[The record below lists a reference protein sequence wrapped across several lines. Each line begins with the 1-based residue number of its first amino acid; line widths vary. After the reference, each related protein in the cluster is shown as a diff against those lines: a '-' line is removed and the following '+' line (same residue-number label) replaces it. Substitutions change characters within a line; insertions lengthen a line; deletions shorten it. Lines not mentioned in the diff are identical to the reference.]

1 MQGEMKMFS
10 CIFINN
16 SRIKCKSA
24 LYWGKSNQDRQQGG
38 KGVTESL
45 FTKQIHVVKILFRR

>member
-1 MQGEMKMFS
+1 MQEEMKMFS

-16 SRIKCKSA
+16 SRKCKSA
-24 LYWGKSNQDRQQGG
+24 LYGEKVIKTDSKGG